1 MTLIKKI
8 NKYWNFLE
16 GAYPA
21 PRYIKTVKE
30 LEFKD
35 LKKAINSNNEAYIKK
50 IIRKMYVD
58 KEAYILKKCATK
70 NLKNVMLNLVNLYKS
85 KKKQSFH
92 KMLDGV
98 PNFHRAIDRKI
109 TKKYSLFAIKHSFY
123 FYNWNI
129 KNNLEKKLKEGAYW
143 HWRYIKFLAGNN
155 KKNMKKIFQVM
166 DKLIDFKLSVIPLV
180 EAN

>member
-1 MTLIKKI
+1 M
-8 NKYWNFLE
+8 
-16 GAYPA
+16 
-21 PRYIKTVKE
+21 KE

-98 PNFHRAIDRKI
+98 PNFHRASIEKLQKN
-109 TKKYSLFAIKHSFY
+109 TVFLQL
-123 FYNWNI
+123 NI
-129 KNNLEKKLKEGAYW
+129 
-143 HWRYIKFLAGNN
+143 HF
-155 KKNMKKIFQVM
+155 IFT
-166 DKLIDFKLSVIPLV
+166 IGI
-180 EAN
+180 